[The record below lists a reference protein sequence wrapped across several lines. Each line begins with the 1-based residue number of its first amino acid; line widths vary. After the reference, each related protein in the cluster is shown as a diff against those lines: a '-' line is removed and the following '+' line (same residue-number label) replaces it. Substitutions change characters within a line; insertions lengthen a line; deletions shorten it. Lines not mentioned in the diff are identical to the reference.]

1 MYKIKNPVF
10 DNHFIP
16 EHENKFIK
24 NFYPAAYSIF
34 RFSKDKLH
42 ITAKSSWIENMKKL
56 YIELDIKS
64 LEKLYLQVVFNNY
77 TYYIVCNC
85 ISYIIYN
92 ITRRQ

>member
-1 MYKIKNPVF
+1 MVLSCCIILLLFIIIFICIKLKNPVF

-56 YIELDIKS
+56 YIELDIK
-64 LEKLYLQVVFNNY
+64 V
-77 TYYIVCNC
+77 
-85 ISYIIYN
+85 
-92 ITRRQ
+92 